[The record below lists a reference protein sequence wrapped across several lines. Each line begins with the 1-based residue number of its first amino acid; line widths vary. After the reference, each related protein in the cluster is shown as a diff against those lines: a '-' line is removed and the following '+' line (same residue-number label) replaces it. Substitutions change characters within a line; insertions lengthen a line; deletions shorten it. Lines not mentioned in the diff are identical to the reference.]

1 MTWERIPVAVRP
13 AAEGAFLY
21 YLKALN
27 FDISMLI
34 QSMGGT
40 TIPVAYS
47 IAIRAENCLIQ
58 AGKLAPRPP
67 MPFFPS
73 LESPSTS
80 QVPILAPIPTPR
92 NQNSSEASTSSS
104 SASNELQE
112 VMKQLQNLGNDL
124 VTLKRQK
131 AQ

>member
-1 MTWERIPVAVRP
+1 
-13 AAEGAFLY
+13 
-21 YLKALN
+21 LN
-27 FDISMLI
+27 SNISMLI

-40 TIPVAYS
+40 TILAAYS

-67 MPFFPS
+67 MPFYPN
-73 LESPSTS
+73 LESPRTS
-80 QVPILAPIPTPR
+80 QVPNLALIPTPR

-112 VMKQLQNLGNDL
+112 VMKQLQSL
-124 VTLKRQK
+124 
-131 AQ
+131 